1 VVNENASDPTAL
13 TTEALLREISHLEK
27 QIDIRL
33 TAMDRAVE
41 VFKSDLVRVPTELDR
56 RLIQIKELVFERFS
70 AIDVQFN
77 SIDKSFIERDVRNL
91 QSIESSK
98 TAISTALTAQKALA
112 SDHIIAL
119 SAAINKSEQH
129 TTNQLE
135 QQRTVLISVEK
146 TLSDKIN
153 DVSDRMNRWEGV
165 GSGKGQISAPL
176 WAMAASVLMALM
188 IAGLMMLFQKPKDP
202 SNLSTLNSSS
212 ITEINRRLDSIEQT
226 LQRGLQK

>member
-77 SIDKSFIERDVRNL
+77 SISFIERDVRNL
-91 QSIESSK
+91 QSIENSK
-98 TAISTALTAQKALA
+98 TAISTALTAQKELA

-165 GSGKGQISAPL
+165 GSGKGQISATL
-176 WAMAASVLMALM
+176 WAMAASVLTAIM
-188 IAGLMMLFQKPKDP
+188 IAGLLMLFDKPKDP